1 MSNKDRFNSILKN
14 MDRCLKNIR
23 SLYNSIDDSN
33 FLLEYY
39 KDILEYEVLVKEY
52 KNFNRDTLN
61 KLIMDRVED
70 DYEEL
75 KEMCKDFIQE
85 LNSEYSEELEEEEE
99 DNSSIESFDEY
110 EDFNF
115 EEEELEED
123 DFYYEDLD

>member
-1 MSNKDRFNSILKN
+1 MPNKDRFNNILKN
-14 MDRCLKNIR
+14 MDKCLKNIR

-52 KNFNRDTLN
+52 NNFNRDTLN

-85 LNSEYSEELEEEEE
+85 LNSEYSEEVEEEEE

>member
-1 MSNKDRFNSILKN
+1 MEN
-14 MDRCLKNIR
+14 
-23 SLYNSIDDSN
+23 
-33 FLLEYY
+33 

-52 KNFNRDTLN
+52 KKFNRDTLN

-99 DNSSIESFDEY
+99 DNSSIESFADNEKQMI
-110 EDFNF
+110 
-115 EEEELEED
+115 LSKIKRPKK
-123 DFYYEDLD
+123 